1 MVGAVPIA
9 EAIPVNTLDDFRFI
23 AHKHLLDLDAATTH
37 LMMLV
42 VSSEVSGSH
51 WEDAVSRHKLAIDAW
66 SALFVGIPLDPMSAL
81 DGRSPDGSLPS
92 AG

>member
-9 EAIPVNTLDDFRFI
+9 EAIPVNTLDDFRFN
-23 AHKHLLDLDAATTH
+23 AHKHLLDLDATTTH

-42 VSSEVSGSH
+42 VASEVSGAR
-51 WEDAVSRHKLAIDAW
+51 WDEAVSRHKLAIDAW
-66 SALFVGIPLDPMSAL
+66 SALFVGVPLDPMPPL
-81 DGRSPDGSLPS
+81 DGRSPDGSLPN